1 MITAVQLTSA
11 AKNAITNAI
20 VTHFAS
26 SSVGNAAGGGLLS
39 GIAAYFKTSAATA
52 SLGQIGIA
60 IAAGL
65 GLGELIGKQVNTG
78 LASLAESIGDSEL
91 ASYYREYDTPFKAI
105 KGLVE
110 TIKEGHTSIGEQ
122 VAEQISNIKIMEQKI
137 SELPPQVQKV
147 WRSVAM
153 GEKPLK
159 SIGKTGSSSFG
170 ALSEAIEKAS
180 WKMTEK
186 FSGFLKLIPGYVEQ
200 TGKDVD
206 GKTKNGLANVGAS
219 VANGKNQITSLVK
232 QTKNSVVSDY
242 NNMNNSASNSVKNMS
257 QNTTSSVQGMAG
269 SVVTSIQG
277 MAGNSTTNFSV
288 MTKNATSSA
297 NGMSLSV
304 LNALTWMKNS
314 SGTTLGGMASDM
326 AQKFAKMQVDSSS
339 GGKNVTNA
347 FVGALSGLRCGAN
360 NQWGGVESDTSKHTK
375 NTSGIIQRENWN
387 PIGANLVNGLRIGLT
402 NKWNSR
408 GPAGLVGGIVSLA
421 RGLTSALKRAFGIH
435 SPSKLW
441 NKEIGQFLP
450 PGIGLGMESAMPKL
464 LNDASGMATD
474 LTSAFNTSLKFTDPL
489 QDLADMSA
497 DIASSINTDVATSTS
512 TVIDTGRM
520 STDIASGIVDGMS
533 MSQADQNRLLR
544 EQNELLRQLLAK
556 DTGISSNDIFES
568 VKRSNRQAFNRTGKN
583 PLVY

>member
-1 MITAVQLTSA
+1 
-11 AKNAITNAI
+11 
-20 VTHFAS
+20 
-26 SSVGNAAGGGLLS
+26 
-39 GIAAYFKTSAATA
+39 
-52 SLGQIGIA
+52 
-60 IAAGL
+60 
-65 GLGELIGKQVNTG
+65 
-78 LASLAESIGDSEL
+78 
-91 ASYYREYDTPFKAI
+91 
-105 KGLVE
+105 
-110 TIKEGHTSIGEQ
+110 
-122 VAEQISNIKIMEQKI
+122 
-137 SELPPQVQKV
+137 
-147 WRSVAM
+147 
-153 GEKPLK
+153 
-159 SIGKTGSSSFG
+159 
-170 ALSEAIEKAS
+170 
-180 WKMTEK
+180 
-186 FSGFLKLIPGYVEQ
+186 
-200 TGKDVD
+200 
-206 GKTKNGLANVGAS
+206 
-219 VANGKNQITSLVK
+219 
-232 QTKNSVVSDY
+232 
-242 NNMNNSASNSVKNMS
+242 
-257 QNTTSSVQGMAG
+257 
-269 SVVTSIQG
+269 
-277 MAGNSTTNFSV
+277 
-288 MTKNATSSA
+288 
-297 NGMSLSV
+297 
-304 LNALTWMKNS
+304 
-314 SGTTLGGMASDM
+314 M
-326 AQKFAKMQVDSSS
+326 AQKFAKMQVDSSN
-339 GGKNVTNA
+339 GGTGVTNA
-347 FVGALSGLRCGAN
+347 FVGALSGLRGGAN

-375 NTSGIIQRENWN
+375 NTSRIIQRENWN

-402 NKWNSR
+402 NKWNNR

-474 LTSAFNTSLKFTDPL
+474 LTSAFNTSLQFTDPL